1 MSDFQWTS
9 EFIVAL
15 VVIFVLAALTMPAGI
30 GGGILFVP
38 VLRIIAQFTQSEA
51 SSLSQVL
58 ITGAA
63 SGSIL
68 FQILWQLKHKQ
79 EPLLAQP
86 YFVVLMMPPLLS
98 GSLIGVFLNNLLP
111 DLVSLI
117 VLVCLCVASSI
128 LIFSKGI
135 AIYRRENV
143 QLAARK
149 ELLRVT
155 SVASLNGSITPPVP
169 ESLER
174 GVSLLSLEAGINV
187 MPEVGMYEDTI
198 EAPSQS
204 FMYEDPETNNIESS
218 MSVQSLRRRI
228 RSSRS
233 VESIAPPNVKHPH
246 TEAKGQFMCLTT
258 KSVASF
264 VIFVISYWLLL
275 ILFTILRGSKSNPSI
290 SGVSPCGLLYW
301 LLTGCQM
308 VMGLILA
315 LIIAYTEVKII
326 VLTFLAGI
334 VSTVSGASGGILL
347 NPMLLTRGLDPQET
361 SATTTIIM
369 FVMASCSA
377 LEFVMAGK
385 VPKVLISTMGIT
397 FVGSVIGMT
406 VITWLI
412 RRLGRQ
418 SILVL
423 LLGAL
428 VVIGGILLVYLGI
441 TDIVSNLR
449 DNINP
454 FEFGELC

>member
-1 MSDFQWTS
+1 MSDFQWTP
-9 EFIVAL
+9 EFIAAL
-15 VVIFVLAALTMPAGI
+15 AVIFVLGALTIPAGI

-63 SGSIL
+63 TGSIL
-68 FQILWQLKHKQ
+68 FQILWQLKHKK

-98 GSLIGVFLNNLLP
+98 GSLIGVYLNKVLP
-111 DLVSLI
+111 DLASLI
-117 VLVCLCVASSI
+117 VLLCLCVVSSI
-128 LIFSKGI
+128 LILSKGL

-149 ELLRVT
+149 ESLRVT
-155 SVASLNGSITPPVP
+155 SVVSLNGSISPFAP
-169 ESLER
+169 ESLDR
-174 GVSLLSLEAGINV
+174 GISLLSLEAEINV
-187 MPEVGMYEDTI
+187 MPEVGMYDNTI
-198 EAPSQS
+198 GAPSQS
-204 FMYEDPETNNIESS
+204 FMYEDPETKKIDPS
-218 MSVQSLRRRI
+218 MSVLSLRRRT
-228 RSSRS
+228 RS
-233 VESIAPPNVKHPH
+233 VKSIYQPDTEQERPYIESGGK
-246 TEAKGQFMCLTT
+246 FMCLVTN
-258 KSVASF
+258 SVASF

-275 ILFTILRGSKSNPSI
+275 ILFTILRGSKSNPSVT
-290 SGVSPCGLLYW
+290 GVSPCGLIYW
-301 LLTGCQM
+301 ILTGCQM
-308 VMGLILA
+308 SFGLVLS
-315 LIIAYTEVKII
+315 LIIAYTEVKI
-326 VLTFLAGI
+326 VFMTFLIGI
-334 VSTVSGASGGILL
+334 ISTISGIAGGILT
-347 NPMLLTRGLDPQET
+347 NPMLLSRGLDPQET
-361 SATTTIIM
+361 SATATIIM

-385 VPKVLISTMGIT
+385 VPAVLLLTMGIT

-412 RRLGRQ
+412 KRLGRQ

-423 LLGAL
+423 LLGSL

-441 TDIVSNLR
+441 TDFVSNLKN
-449 DNINP
+449 DINP